1 MTVNSFDLYLANRIQ
16 EKERI
21 SIDQLTNRTNR
32 SAATIRRSI
41 HSLNEFLPTANQ
53 FIITESTVIS
63 QLSYQTL
70 VQVIQSLT
78 LADFVTSVEERY
90 DYLITS
96 SILNSS
102 INLSNIYDTLL
113 ISQSTK
119 KRDRSFFL
127 EELAKKQLVLESIRG
142 KGITINGDELNLRIL
157 AAQIISKVIEI
168 NEDNQII
175 PRKAN
180 NPLQNL
186 IYDQVAH
193 IFLGSTNKKL
203 AQFLKKNKLSFNY
216 TGSKFLYVYTYLSDY
231 RISKEQLITRKTDF
245 LAFPPNFDFFSI
257 SDEENFSFSS
267 VLSSLDNDG
276 ETIYQKSEQIQEFSK
291 QLIDYIEHRIITTF
305 YTKDSLSQAIEQYL
319 YKCIFR
325 NGLGFDFYDN
335 KLDDV
340 KKEFS
345 FLYQL
350 IEYFYDTTLSDQL
363 FLDTYQLSTITL
375 LFREHVLKNKIS
387 GRNQKKIVIVTN
399 SAKEKSDFF
408 AQQLTY
414 YFDTKVISYI
424 NIQEIHHLKL
434 LKFDNLITFSNRI
447 SSILNE
453 QGYPN
458 IKLNYY
464 FHDEDIQYLTK
475 LNFSLNSHRKLVAT
489 DFVNEIS
496 QIPPEQLPLFL
507 KENYPNF
514 FV

>member
-21 SIDQLTNRTNR
+21 TIDQLANRTKR

-41 HSLNEFLPTANQ
+41 HSLNEYLPVAHQ

-70 VQVIQSLT
+70 IQFIQSLK
-78 LADFVTSVEERY
+78 LADFVTTVEERC

-96 SILNSS
+96 STLNSS

-119 KRDRSFFL
+119 KRDRGFFL
-127 EELAKKQLVLESIRG
+127 EELTKEQLTLESIRG
-142 KGITINGDELNLRIL
+142 KGIMINGDELNLRIK

-168 NEDNQII
+168 NEDNEII

-180 NPLQNL
+180 TPLQNL
-186 IYDQVAH
+186 IYQQITTLFQAKSAER
-193 IFLGSTNKKL
+193 LSL
-203 AQFLKKNKLSFNY
+203 FLKENNLSFNY
-216 TGSKFLYVYTYLSDY
+216 TGTKFLYVYTCLSDF
-231 RISKEQLITRKTDF
+231 RMAKKKAITRKNAF
-245 LAFPPNFDFFSI
+245 LAVPPNFQFYSSI
-257 SDEENFSFSS
+257 EENRSFNE
-267 VLSSLDNDG
+267 VLASLDNDKKALYKG
-276 ETIYQKSEQIQEFSK
+276 DSHIHHLSEQLIEF
-291 QLIDYIEHRIITTF
+291 IEERIITTF
-305 YTKDSLSQAIEQYL
+305 YTKNTLSQVIEQYL

-350 IEYFYDTTLSDQL
+350 VDYFYETTLSDH
-363 FLDTYQLSTITL
+363 FSLDTYQLGTITL

-387 GRNQKKIVIVTN
+387 GRNRKKIVIATN

-414 YFDTKVISYI
+414 YFDTEVIAYI
-424 NIQEIHHLKL
+424 NIQEIHHLSL

-453 QGYPN
+453 EGYPN

-475 LNFSLNSHRKLVAT
+475 LNFSLNSHRKLVAEE
-489 DFVNEIS
+489 FVDTLS
-496 QIPPEQLPLFL
+496 GIPFEQLDSYL
-507 KENYPNF
+507 KEVYPNF

>member
-21 SIDQLTNRTNR
+21 SIEQLAEKTQR
-32 SAATIRRSI
+32 STATIRRSI
-41 HSLNEFLPTANQ
+41 HSLNEYLAAPSH

-63 QLSYQTL
+63 QLSYQDL
-70 VQVIQSLT
+70 IHFIQSLT
-78 LADFVTSVEERY
+78 LEDFVPSVDERL

-96 SILNSS
+96 SSLNSFV
-102 INLSNIYDTLL
+102 NLSNLYDRLL

-127 EELAKKQLVLESIRG
+127 EELAKSGLRLESIRG
-142 KGITINGDELNLRIL
+142 KGITISGDELTLRIKVTE
-157 AAQIISKVIEI
+157 IISKVIEL
-168 NEDNQII
+168 NEDNEII

-180 NPLQNL
+180 TPLQTL
-186 IYDQVAH
+186 IYEQAAQLFTD
-193 IFLGSTNKKL
+193 GSKTQL
-203 AQFLKKNKLSFNY
+203 IQFLKQHGLVFNY
-216 TGSKFLYVYTYLSDY
+216 TGSKFLYVYTHLSTFRIAEKEEIFTNKRLMVAPPDY
-231 RISKEQLITRKTDF
+231 RF
-245 LAFPPNFDFFSI
+245 FPSN
-257 SDEENFSFSS
+257 EENFGFSC
-267 VLSSLDNDG
+267 VIASLDNNG
-276 ETIYQKSEQIQEFSK
+276 ENSCLGNEAIKAFAT
-291 QLIDYIEHRIITTF
+291 QLVAYVEERIITHF
-305 YTKDSLSQAIEQYL
+305 YTRDSLERAIQNYL

-325 NGLGFDFYDN
+325 NDLGFDFYDN

-350 IEYFYDTTLSDQL
+350 VEYFYETSLEKKLSLDMSQL
-363 FLDTYQLSTITL
+363 GTITL

-387 GRNQKKIVIVTN
+387 GRNRKKIVIVTN

-414 YFDTKVISYI
+414 YFDTEVLAYL
-424 NIQEIHHLKL
+424 NIQEIHQLRL
-434 LKFDNLITFSNRI
+434 LKFDTLITFSNRI
-447 SSILNE
+447 SSILHE

-464 FHDEDIQYLTK
+464 FHDSDIQYLTK
-475 LNFSLNSHRKLVAT
+475 LNFSLNSHRKLVAEE
-489 DFVNEIS
+489 FASEIS
-496 QIPPEQLPLFL
+496 QLDEHQLSDFL
-507 KENYPNF
+507 KSKYPNF

>member
-21 SIDQLTNRTNR
+21 TIDQLASKTNR
-32 SAATIRRSI
+32 SATTIRRSI
-41 HSLNEFLPTANQ
+41 HSLNTFLPVSDH

-70 VQVIQSLT
+70 IQFIQSLG
-78 LADFVTSVEERY
+78 LLDFVTTVEERL

-102 INLSNIYDTLL
+102 INLSNIYETLL

-119 KRDRSFFL
+119 KRDRAFFL
-127 EELAKKQLVLESIRG
+127 ELLAKDQLLLESIRG
-142 KGITINGDELNLRIL
+142 KGVTINGDELNLRIK

-168 NEDNQII
+168 DENNEII
-175 PRKAN
+175 ARKAN
-180 NPLQNL
+180 TPVQNL
-186 IYDQVAH
+186 IYEQVRS
-193 IFLGSTNKKL
+193 IFIKEVNVTLT
-203 AQFLKKNKLSFNY
+203 QFLKENNLNFNY
-216 TGSKFLYVYTYLSDY
+216 TGTKFLYIYTYISDY
-231 RISKEQLITRKTDF
+231 RISKGKRLASKKEF
-245 LAFPPNFDFFSI
+245 LVSPPHFDFFS
-257 SDEENFSFSS
+257 STDEENFSFSCI
-267 VLSSLDNDG
+267 LASLDNDG
-276 ETIYQKSEQIQEFSK
+276 KTIYQKNEQIQSFSE
-291 QLIDYIEHRIITTF
+291 QLIAFIEERIITTF
-305 YTKDSLSQAIEQYL
+305 YTKDSLAPALEHYL
-319 YKCIFR
+319 AKCIFR

-350 IEYFYDTTLSDQL
+350 VDYFYETNLSTHL
-363 FLDTYQLSTITL
+363 SLDTYQLGTITL

-387 GRNQKKIVIVTN
+387 GRNRKKIVIVTN

-408 AQQLTY
+408 AQQLAY
-414 YFDTKVISYI
+414 YFDIKVIGYI
-424 NIQEIHHLKL
+424 NIQEIHHLDL
-434 LKFDNLITFSNRI
+434 MKFDSLITFSNRI

-475 LNFSLNSHRKLVAT
+475 LNFSLNSHRKLLAD
-489 DFVNEIS
+489 DFVEKTRH
-496 QIPPEQLPLFL
+496 IPSDQLSGFL
-507 KENYPNF
+507 KQEYPNF